1 VNGLL
6 KLFITL
12 QQGVVAG
19 HEHAES
25 FSSVPAG
32 HHVSAP
38 AGAYETVIVV
48 LGVAITALVAF
59 LTVKY
64 FVRPGEKGAEHIKRR
79 VLEAEGGEPV

>member
-1 VNGLL
+1 MSALL
-6 KLFITL
+6 KLFVTL
-12 QQGVVAG
+12 QQGVLVDHDHVDGISA
-19 HEHAES
+19 
-25 FSSVPAG
+25 VPAG
-32 HHVSAP
+32 HHVVERT
-38 AGAYETVIVV
+38 GAYETVIVV